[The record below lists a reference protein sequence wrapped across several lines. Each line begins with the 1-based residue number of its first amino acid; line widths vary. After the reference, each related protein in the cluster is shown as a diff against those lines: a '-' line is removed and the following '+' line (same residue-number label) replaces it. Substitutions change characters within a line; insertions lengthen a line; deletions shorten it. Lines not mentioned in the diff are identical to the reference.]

1 MMGTKSNMEKKMTV
15 ALANT
20 KNEIIADSS
29 KEQLDMIKDMW
40 FKGHGSDVDLG
51 VFWHVCKH
59 KKLDPFSRQIYP
71 VFRNTKQKDGSKVEQ
86 MTIQTGIDGFRL
98 IADRTGR
105 YCAGREPTFQYD
117 KNGSLVS
124 ATSYIKKQT
133 QDGTWHEVSGVAFY
147 SEYVQKNF
155 DGSPSKFWAQMP
167 HVMLAKCAETVAL
180 RKGFPED
187 LSGIYTNEEM
197 GQADAIDITPAP
209 QPINV
214 KRIDI
219 GTVQFISSEQV
230 AELEALIAQI
240 PEDARVKFSDWIKQ
254 RGFNS
259 LGEISPHF
267 FDEVKPK
274 LRIKVAQLKQAS
286 AISGEKEEKN
296 PDEQK

>member
-1 MMGTKSNMEKKMTV
+1 MTV
-15 ALANT
+15 ALANQ
-20 KNEIIADSS
+20 KNEIIMDSS

-40 FKGHGSDVDLG
+40 FKGYGSDVDLG

-71 VFRNTKQKDGSKVEQ
+71 VFRNTKQKDGSKIQQ

-105 YCAGREPTFQYD
+105 YCAGREPSFQYD
-117 KNGSLVS
+117 KNGQLVS

-147 SEYVQKNF
+147 AEYAQKNY
-155 DGSPSKFWAQMP
+155 DGTPTKFWQQMP
-167 HVMLAKCAETVAL
+167 HVMLAKCAETIAL

-197 GQADAIDITPAP
+197 AQADTVEVNPISP
-209 QPINV
+209 QVNV
-214 KRIDI
+214 KRVDI
-219 GTVQFISSEQV
+219 GMAQVISSEQI
-230 AELEALIAQI
+230 AELEALISQI
-240 PEDARVKFSDWIKQ
+240 PEEAKEKFNEWIKQ

-259 LGEISPHF
+259 LSEISLHF

-274 LRIKVAQLKQAS
+274 LRIKIAQVKQAS
-286 AISGEKEEKN
+286 AISREKEEDKN
-296 PDEQK
+296 DGQE